1 MNRKR
6 FPAVTAAISLFV
18 LLSCVLLSEPAQAA
32 EYHLLRRIQIGGE
45 GGWDYLTLDGA
56 AHRLYISRGTHVMV
70 LDTESGKVAGD
81 IPDTSGV
88 HGVAL
93 VPELGHGFTSNGR
106 DNTVTVFDIKTLKL
120 ITTIKVGDGPDAIM
134 YDPASRRVF
143 TFNGRGHDTTAID
156 VSTNTVA
163 GSIPL
168 GGKPEFAVS
177 DGKGKVYV
185 NIEDKSELVAFDSK
199 SLKEVARWP
208 LAPGEEPS
216 GLSIDV
222 KHHRLFPTCHN
233 KMITVVDSETGKVV
247 ATPAIGAGVDAGRFD
262 PETQLVFASNGEGTV
277 TVIHEDSP
285 DKYTVVQTL
294 QTEPRARTMEL
305 DPKSH
310 NIWVVTAQFGAA
322 PAATAENPRPRPAMV
337 PDSFVVL
344 EYGMK

>member
-1 MNRKR
+1 MSNKR
-6 FPAVTAAISLFV
+6 FPAVTTAISLFIV
-18 LLSCVLLSEPAQAA
+18 LSCVLLSEPAMAA
-32 EYHLLRRIQIGGE
+32 DYHLLRRIQLGGE
-45 GGWDYLTLDGA
+45 GGWDYLTMDSA

-70 LDTESGKVAGD
+70 LDTESGKLAGD
-81 IPDTSGV
+81 IPDTNGV
-88 HGVAL
+88 HGIAL

-106 DNTVTVFDIKTLKL
+106 DSTVTVFDMKSLKP
-120 ITTIKVGDGPDAIM
+120 ITTVKVGDGPDAIM
-134 YDPASRRVF
+134 YDPASKRVF

-156 VSTNTVA
+156 VSNNTVA

-199 SLKEVARWP
+199 NLKEVARWP

-216 GLSIDV
+216 GLSMDI
-222 KHHRLFPTCHN
+222 KHRRLFPTCHN
-233 KMITVVDSETGKVV
+233 KMIAVVDAETGKVV
-247 ATPAIGAGVDAGRFD
+247 ATPPIGAGVDAGWFD
-262 PETQLVFASNGEGTV
+262 PETQMVLASNGEGTV

-294 QTEPRARTMEL
+294 QTEPRARTMTL
-305 DPKSH
+305 DEKTH
-310 NIWVVTAQFGAA
+310 NIYVVTAQLGTA
-322 PAATAENPRPRPAMV
+322 PAPTAENPRPRPPMV

-344 EYGMK
+344 EYGTK